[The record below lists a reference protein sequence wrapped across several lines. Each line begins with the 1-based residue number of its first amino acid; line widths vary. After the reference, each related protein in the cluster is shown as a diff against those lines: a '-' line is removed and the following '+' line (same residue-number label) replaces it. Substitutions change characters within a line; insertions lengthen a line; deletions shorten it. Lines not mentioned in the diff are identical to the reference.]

1 MSETNVSYDKY
12 FEIAKDRIEK
22 AKESLF
28 EMQENLS

>member
-22 AKESLF
+22 TKESLF
-28 EMQENLS
+28 EM